1 MGPVGKDGGIRPN
14 RGFFLKAGL
23 LTGAR
28 DPVSPFVGRRDKPCS
43 ITPRYMSD
51 LQGSGQVELPRF
63 CGRLLVGFWIEGG
76 SVR

>member
-23 LTGAR
+23 LTGTC
-28 DPVSPFVGRRDKPCS
+28 DPVSPFAGRRDKSRP
-43 ITPRYMSD
+43 ITLMNVSD
-51 LQGSGQVELPRF
+51 LRGSGQVELPRF

>member
-1 MGPVGKDGGIRPN
+1 MGPVGKDGGLRPN
-14 RGFFLKAGL
+14 RGFVLKVGL

-28 DPVSPFVGRRDKPCS
+28 DPVSPFVGRRDKSRP
-43 ITPRYMSD
+43 ITLRDVSD
-51 LQGSGQVELPRF
+51 LRGSGQVELSRF